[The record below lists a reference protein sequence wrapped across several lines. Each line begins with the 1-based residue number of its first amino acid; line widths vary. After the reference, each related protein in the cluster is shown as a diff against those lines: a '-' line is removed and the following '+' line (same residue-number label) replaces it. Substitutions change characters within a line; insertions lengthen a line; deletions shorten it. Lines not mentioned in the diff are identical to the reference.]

1 MWPSGV
7 ISEGSLQCRYD
18 LNAWNMSAWMHPSN
32 GTLGVIIN
40 TSPKSLLHP
49 NQLWNLTCVL
59 FPHGYEHAFMH
70 GYLPWPSVY
79 WRHLKADGRN
89 HQDCLSA
96 QSTLSR
102 YLKCVFPIQLPFN
115 KTHTLHVIFYV
126 WTKKTLCRFYFCIVF
141 FEEPSVTRY
150 ILCSEWIKWFKV
162 FHDKMLFVQK
172 NSPTA
177 FCTQNSKQNR
187 FFYA

>member
-18 LNAWNMSAWMHPSN
+18 LNAWNMSAWIHPSN

-59 FPHGYEHAFMH
+59 FPHGYEHAFTH
-70 GYLPWPSVY
+70 GYFPWPSVY

-89 HQDCLSA
+89 HQDCISA

-102 YLKCVFPIQLPFN
+102 YLSVFFPYSFPSIKHIHYMWFL
-115 KTHTLHVIFYV
+115 YV

-141 FEEPSVTRY
+141 FEESSVTRY

-177 FCTQNSKQNR
+177 FCTQNSKQNW